1 MMTKQANCRIAMLV
15 EIINA
20 GKQRPDAHR
29 REQKVIADEAM
40 LDSPPIEVRMVAIV
54 GQNELAKTLA
64 RVGRLIDDGARSP
77 SGQHTDATLY
87 NEGLRSA
94 SPRQNGKNS

>member
-1 MMTKQANCRIAMLV
+1 MMTNQANGRIAMLV

-20 GKQRPDAHR
+20 GKQRPDAHP
-29 REQKVIADEAM
+29 REQKVMAYEAM

-77 SGQHTDATLY
+77 SGQHPDISLN
-87 NEGLRSA
+87 NERLRQA
-94 SPRQNGKNS
+94 PL